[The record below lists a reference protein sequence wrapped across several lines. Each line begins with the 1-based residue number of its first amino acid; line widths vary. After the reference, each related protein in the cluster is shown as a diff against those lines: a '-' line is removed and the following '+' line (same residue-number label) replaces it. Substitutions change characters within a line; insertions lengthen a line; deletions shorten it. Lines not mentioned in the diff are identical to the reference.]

1 MIENFGNNVARLRKE
16 HGYSQE
22 ELAQKIGLKKQS
34 ISNIERGV
42 RYPTFETLEKIAQ
55 LFNATPIQLFGTQKE
70 IAVSDTPVILDKIDE
85 YNSKI
90 QAVLQ
95 VPSIIENYAEDIQNI
110 SNQIQ
115 FIQRFIYDEF
125 KIDENGDLY
134 YDENGQPTVRRK
146 LQTISQLASET
157 NVINNFFDRYIKYD
171 DGEPMFDR
179 NGNPEYN
186 KSLYETVPTEEI
198 HKLAQ
203 DIKFIKENKDIL

>member
-95 VPSIIENYAEDIQNI
+95 VPSIIENYGEDIQNI

-115 FIQRFIYDEF
+115 FIQRFIYNEF
-125 KIDENGDLY
+125 KVDENGGLY

-157 NVINNFFDRYIKYD
+157 NVINNFFERYIKYD

-186 KSLYETVPTEEI
+186 KSLYETVPAEEI